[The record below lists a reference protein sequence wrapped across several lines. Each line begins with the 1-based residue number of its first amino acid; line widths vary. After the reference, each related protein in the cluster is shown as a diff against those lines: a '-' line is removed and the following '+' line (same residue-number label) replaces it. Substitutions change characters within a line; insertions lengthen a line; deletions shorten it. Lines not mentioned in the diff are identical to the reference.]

1 MHARVLWYEHRS
13 FIKQLLTED
22 YFPCAFF
29 VKIEKIFRSQRR
41 FALSTMLLIL
51 LTAYRSRYFD
61 DNAIFKFL
69 TFSFTSCV
77 NTMTTKVIFLWS
89 YQNGLYLLQ
98 FIMSL
103 NVLAQEGAEII

>member
-1 MHARVLWYEHRS
+1 MHARVLWVEHRS
-13 FIKQLLTED
+13 FIKQFLTED

-29 VKIEKIFRSQRR
+29 VRIEKIFRCQRR
-41 FALSTMLLIL
+41 FALSTTFLIL
-51 LTAYRSRYFD
+51 LTAYRSRHFD
-61 DNAIFKFL
+61 NNAIFEFL

-77 NTMTTKVIFLWS
+77 NTMTTKVILLWS

-98 FIMSL
+98 FMSF